1 MLQKTITEL
10 EFTRHDLGGPWEC
23 WRSAKYT
30 NHFNLPWTRVV
41 LPHCWNAS
49 DAVDPDLPYY
59 EGAGWYRTQLEI
71 DSPYDDGRVCLH
83 FEGTGQRAQ
92 VYIHTSEVGS
102 HSGGYDEWTLDI
114 TEACAAYHAQY
125 GEGPVPL
132 AIRCDNARDLE
143 TIPSDV
149 SDFNL
154 YGGIY
159 RAMHLVY
166 RPAIDWGDVRLEPR
180 LQNASAELSIHAEL
194 SSYVADAEV
203 ELKLQLLNAQGEE
216 VAQSELSLPCW
227 QGERSL
233 LTWQIDA
240 PEQWHPAHPAL
251 YEVHLQLSTAVGQSE
266 RRLKTAF
273 RHFEF
278 VPHGP
283 FMLNGERLLLR
294 GTHRHED
301 HAGVAQAMTEA
312 QIREEFRLMKEMGV
326 NFIRLGHYQQS
337 ELVLQLC
344 DELGILVWEEI
355 PWCRGGLGSE
365 SYREMC
371 RRMLRNMISQHRN
384 HPSVIIWGLG
394 NENDWPADFEA
405 FDQDAIR
412 DFMRELHELS
422 HHLDPARKTAI
433 RRCAFCA
440 DIVDV
445 YSPSI
450 WAGWYRGLYTE
461 YKKAALSAIQEH
473 QHVLHVEWG
482 GDSHAGRHTED
493 SAQGLE
499 EIQAGQGADEQD
511 GDYFLEGGQARASKD
526 TDWTETYFCDLVDW
540 HLKEQ
545 ETMPELTGA
554 AQWPFKDFSTPV
566 RPENPVPYMNQKGV
580 LERDMTP
587 KEGYYVFQS
596 YWATKPMVHIYG
608 HSWPIRWGRLDE
620 RKYIKVY
627 SNCPEV
633 ELFLNGVSQGRRL
646 RDSQNFPAANLR
658 WGVDLPA
665 GRYTLKA
672 IGYAVDGTVEDE
684 LTQSYQIESWGAPA
698 SIRIDQVNAEDGLS
712 TVHCQLVD
720 AQGIPCLDAK
730 DFYRFSLAGGGR
742 LIDNQ
747 GTARASRRVGA
758 CNGRAQITVD
768 LNQQQ
773 NVLGILVE
781 GLEPCF
787 VNLSV
792 CSQKN
797 NTLR

>member
-1 MLQKTITEL
+1 MIKRSISTL
-10 EFTRHDLGGPWEC
+10 EFTKHDLGGPWEC
-23 WRSAKYT
+23 WRSAKFT
-30 NHFNLPWTRVV
+30 NHFNLPWTEAS
-41 LPHCWNAS
+41 LPHCWNAEDS
-49 DAVDPDLPYY
+49 VDPDRCYY
-59 EGAGWYRTQLEI
+59 EGAGWYRTQLEV
-71 DSPYDDGRVCLH
+71 DSPYENGRICLH
-83 FEGTGQRAQ
+83 FEGTGQRAI
-92 VYIHTSEVGS
+92 VYVHTTEVAR
-102 HSGGYDEWTLDI
+102 HSGGYDEWMVDI
-114 TEACAAYHAQY
+114 TDACEAHRAKY

-132 AIRCDNARDLE
+132 AIRCDNTRDLE

-159 RAMHLVY
+159 RPMHLVY
-166 RPAIDWGDVRLEPR
+166 RPAIDWADVRLEPVLGR
-180 LQNASAELSIHAEL
+180 DGAELSIYAEL
-194 SSYVADAEV
+194 DRFSSDEPVELEFLLLDSQGVTVADHKENTSAW
-203 ELKLQLLNAQGEE
+203 
-216 VAQSELSLPCW
+216 P
-227 QGERSL
+227 GERELISWKIEEPDL
-233 LTWQIDA
+233 
-240 PEQWHPAHPAL
+240 WHPDSPVL
-251 YEVHLQLSTAVGQSE
+251 YGAVIRLKSSAGTSE
-266 RRLKTAF
+266 RRIATAF
-273 RHFEF
+273 RSFEF
-278 VPHGP
+278 VEHGP
-283 FMLNGERLLLR
+283 FLLNGERLLLR

-301 HAGVAQAMTEA
+301 HAGVAQAMSES

-371 RRMLRNMISQHRN
+371 RRMLRNMIRQHRN

-394 NENDWPADFEA
+394 NENDWPADFEE
-405 FDQDAIR
+405 FDEEAIR
-412 DFMRELHELS
+412 SFMSELNDIS
-422 HHLDPARKTAI
+422 HQLDPARKTAI

-461 YKKAALSAIQEH
+461 YKKAALTATQEH
-473 QHVLHVEWG
+473 KHVLHVEWG

-493 SAQGLE
+493 SAKGLE
-499 EIQAGQGADEQD
+499 EIRSGQGADEQD

-587 KEGYYVFQS
+587 KESYFVFQS

-608 HSWPIRWGRLDE
+608 HSWPIRWGKPGE
-620 RKYIKVY
+620 RKYVKVY

-633 ELFLNGVSQGRRL
+633 ELFLNGESQGRRQ

-658 WGVDLPA
+658 WGLDLPA
-665 GRYTLKA
+665 GHFSLKA
-672 IGYAVDGTVEDE
+672 VGYSEHGNVEDE
-684 LTQSYQIESWGAPA
+684 IVQSYQTESWGDPA
-698 SIRIDQVNAEDGLS
+698 SIRIDSVDVVDDVA
-712 TVHCQLVD
+712 TVLCQIVD
-720 AQGIPCLDAK
+720 AAGVPCLDAK
-730 DFYRFSLAGGGR
+730 DFYHFSISGDGR
-742 LIDNQ
+742 LVDNQ
-747 GTARASRRVGA
+747 GCARASRKVGA
-758 CNGRAQITVD
+758 CNGRAQISIE
-768 LNQQQ
+768 LNDG
-773 NVLGILVE
+773 VSALGISVP
-781 GLEPCF
+781 GLPTQLQ
-787 VNLSV
+787 NLSA
-792 CSQKN
+792 Q
-797 NTLR
+797 

>member
-1 MLQKTITEL
+1 M
-10 EFTRHDLGGPWEC
+10 
-23 WRSAKYT
+23 AKFT
-30 NHFNLPWTRVV
+30 NHFNLPWSEVA
-41 LPHCWNAS
+41 LPHCWNAT
-49 DAVDPDLPYY
+49 DCVDPDAVYH
-59 EGAGWYRTQLEI
+59 EGAGWYRTHLEL
-71 DSPYDDGRVCLH
+71 DSPYANGRVGLH
-83 FEGTGQRAQ
+83 FEGTGQRAV
-92 VYIHTSEVGS
+92 VYIHTTEVGR
-102 HSGGYDEWTLDI
+102 HSGGYDEWTVDI
-114 TEACAAYHAQY
+114 TEACEAYRAEY
-125 GEGPVPL
+125 GDGPIPL
-132 AIRCDNARDLE
+132 AIRCDNTRDLE

-159 RAMHLVY
+159 RPMHLVY
-166 RPAIDWGDVRLEPR
+166 RPAVDWADIRLEPV
-180 LQNASAELSIHAEL
+180 LKGESAELSVHAALDSFVSGE
-194 SSYVADAEV
+194 SV
-203 ELKLQLLNAQGEE
+203 ELRLELLNTKGEA
-216 VAQSELSLPCW
+216 VAQHEEAIEIW

-233 LTWQIDA
+233 VTWQIEA
-240 PEQWHPAHPAL
+240 PELWHPDHPAL
-251 YEVHLQLSTAVGQSE
+251 YELRLHLSTAQGESE
-266 RRLKTAF
+266 RRFKTAF
-273 RHFEF
+273 RSFEF
-278 VPHGP
+278 VEHGP
-283 FMLNGERLLLR
+283 FKLNGERLLLR

-371 RRMLRNMISQHRN
+371 RRMLRNMIRQHRN

-394 NENDWPADFEA
+394 NENDWPADFED

-412 DFMRELHELS
+412 AFMSELNELS
-422 HHLDPARKTAI
+422 HALDPARKTAI

-461 YKKAALSAIQEH
+461 YKKAALDAIREH
-473 QHVLHVEWG
+473 KHVLHVEWG
-482 GDSHAGRHTED
+482 GDNHAGRHTED
-493 SAQGLE
+493 SAKGLE

-608 HSWPIRWGRLDE
+608 HSWPIRWGQPGE

-633 ELFLNGVSQGRRL
+633 ELFLDGKSQGRRQ

-658 WGVDLPA
+658 WGVDLPE
-665 GRYTLKA
+665 GSYTLKA
-672 IGYAVDGTVEDE
+672 IGYAQDGTVEDE
-684 LTQSYQIESWGAPA
+684 ITQSYQTQSWGAPA
-698 SIRIDQVNAEDGLS
+698 SIRIDGVDTADGVA
-712 TVHCQLVD
+712 TVHCQIVD
-720 AQGIPCLDAK
+720 AAGVPCLDAK
-730 DFYRFSLAGGGR
+730 DFYHFSLAGDGR
-742 LIDNQ
+742 MIDNQ
-747 GTARASRRVGA
+747 GCARGSRKVGA
-758 CNGRAQITVD
+758 CNGRAQIS
-768 LNQQQ
+768 
-773 NVLGILVE
+773 VE
-781 GLEPCF
+781 LRDGLSALAIAVPG
-787 VNLSV
+787 LPT
-792 CSQKN
+792 QLQ
-797 NTLR
+797 TLPQVS